1 MWAFVCPEGGPP
13 VPVSRRLAHPNR
25 TANVW
30 RVAFTPGGQLFTA
43 GYPSGVIQVRDPTSG
58 KEVWRIDSPR
68 GYRGGADY
76 ALTPAGFSRLYVP
89 IEGRKGRRDSS
100 DPKVPFRIE

>member
-1 MWAFVCPEGGPP
+1 
-13 VPVSRRLAHPNR
+13 VPVSRRLARSLVHPDR

-30 RVAFTPGGQLFTA
+30 RVAFRPGGQLFTA
-43 GYPSGVIQVRDPTSG
+43 GYPSGVIQVWDPTSG

-76 ALTPAGFSRLYVP
+76 ALTPADFSRLYVP
-89 IEGRKGRRDSS
+89 TQGRKVRRDSS